1 MAGPRLSIRIDL
13 ASGKR
18 IGPGKIA
25 LMEAIRSTGSISAGA
40 RALGMSYRRAW
51 LLVEEINHALREPAV
66 TAETGGRS
74 GGVRPLRPSASGLS
88 VSTGPLRP
96 MRGQRR
102 AESFA
107 RWESWFGPK
116 RRRLESAQ
124 PHGSGL
130 HKKFGFLL
138 RQAAHGWLVASAV
151 TALSVSTLAAASAR
165 EVIDSAGRKVQV
177 PDRVERVVAAG
188 PPASVLVVMLAPE
201 KLVGWNLKPLESELA
216 FLPPVVRNLPEIGRL
231 TGRGGTANLEVVM
244 AAKPDVILDFGS
256 VNATYVSLADR
267 VQAQTRIPYIL
278 IGGRFDETVG
288 ALRTVGSI
296 FGVPERAELLA
307 RRTETIFDETERVVR
322 STAVTQHPRVYLARR
337 ANGLESGNRGS
348 INTEIIER
356 AGGVNVVDAGRE
368 NGGLVNVSLEQILQW
383 NPDTIITT
391 DSNFTDKVK
400 TEPVW
405 SNVEAV
411 RRGRVFLSPSLPYG
425 WIDGPPSLNR
435 ILGLQWLVRLFFPD
449 RFQSDI
455 RNESRNFYKLFYQVD
470 VTDAQLD
477 GLLEGAK

>member
-1 MAGPRLSIRIDL
+1 MRCVSPRSR
-13 ASGKR
+13 
-18 IGPGKIA
+18 
-25 LMEAIRSTGSISAGA
+25 
-40 RALGMSYRRAW
+40 
-51 LLVEEINHALREPAV
+51 LRQAAV
-66 TAETGGRS
+66 AAEG
-74 GGVRPLRPSASGLS
+74 RPSRPSVSGLS
-88 VSTGPLRP
+88 VSTGPLKH
-96 MRGQRR
+96 MRGPRR

-107 RWESWFGPK
+107 RWESWFGRK
-116 RRRLESAQ
+116 RCRLELAQ
-124 PHGSGL
+124 PHGNGL
-130 HKKFGFLL
+130 HKKFGFSL

-151 TALSVSTLAAASAR
+151 TALSVSSLAAASAR

-201 KLVGWNLKPLESELA
+201 KLVGWNLNPKESELA
-216 FLPPVVRNLPEIGRL
+216 FLPSAVRKLPDIGRL

-244 AAKPDVILDFGS
+244 AAKPDLILDFGS
-256 VNATYVSLADR
+256 VNDTYVSLADR
-267 VQAQTRIPYIL
+267 VQAQTGIPYIL
-278 IGGRFDETVG
+278 IGGRFDETVM

-296 FGVPERAELLA
+296 FGVAERAKQLA
-307 RRTETIFDETERVVR
+307 DRTETIFAEVERVVR
-322 STAVTQHPRVYLARR
+322 STPVTHHPRAWLASR
-337 ANGLESGNRGS
+337 ANALETVNRGA

-356 AGGVNVVDAGRE
+356 SGGVNVVDTGRE

-391 DSNFTDKVK
+391 DRNFTDQMKAGSPW
-400 TEPVW
+400 T
-405 SNVEAV
+405 NVEAV

-435 ILGLQWLVRLFFPD
+435 ILGLQWLFRAVFLD

-455 RNESRNFYKLFYQVD
+455 RNEARNFYKLFYQVD